1 MDLITT
7 LSLAL
12 AMFILAITPGPGV
25 LATVAKS
32 LATGFKNSLGL
43 ILGIVLGDAIFLF
56 FAIFGLSFVAKV
68 MGDFFII
75 VKYCGSLYLIWI
87 GIKIFI
93 TKETNISETSKT
105 GNFITGILITLS
117 NPKVILFYCG
127 FLPTFLDLSNLK
139 STDIMIVFFVILSIL
154 ASVLLAYAYLGESTR
169 SLIKNKKSL
178 RRVNKIAGCVMV
190 TSGIA
195 IVTKS

>member
-32 LATGFKNSLGL
+32 LATGFQNSLGL
-43 ILGIVLGDAIFLF
+43 ILGIVLGDAIFLL

-105 GNFITGILITLS
+105 GNFITGLLITLS

-139 STDIMIVFFVILSIL
+139 NTDIMIVFFVILSIL
-154 ASVLLAYAYLGESTR
+154 ASVLMAYAYLGESTR